1 MRPTDATARIEDPK
15 LAPDVIHL
23 RGVHA
28 LGALSPT
35 DGHRLMDVYLRFEP
49 HDLYV
54 TSRSV
59 LGYAAGSRFL
69 DVLSRPGPELVD
81 PPVPIDN

>member
-1 MRPTDATARIEDPK
+1 MRSTDAQRIDDP
-15 LAPDVIHL
+15 LAPAVIEL
-23 RGVHA
+23 RRVRP

-35 DGHRLMDVYLRFEP
+35 DGHRLMDAYLDFEP

-69 DVLSRPGPELVD
+69 DALSQPGPELVD
-81 PPVPIDN
+81 PPVAIDN